1 MVGILEYGV
10 LKCGS
15 GVRMVQSN
23 FILWKQSLS
32 VAWKKKSRLSSLR
45 IARDIL
51 LGGASVP
58 QQQKFHTDDLN
69 QCLHN

>member
-1 MVGILEYGV
+1 
-10 LKCGS
+10 
-15 GVRMVQSN
+15 MVQSN
-23 FILWKQSLS
+23 FFSLETNPGCS
-32 VAWKKKSRLSSLR
+32 LEKKAVSPLR
-45 IARDIL
+45 TARDIL

>member
-1 MVGILEYGV
+1 
-10 LKCGS
+10 
-15 GVRMVQSN
+15 MVQSN
-23 FILWKQSLS
+23 FILWKQTLG
-32 VAWKKKSRLSSLR
+32 VAWKKKAVSPLR
-45 IARDIL
+45 TARDIL